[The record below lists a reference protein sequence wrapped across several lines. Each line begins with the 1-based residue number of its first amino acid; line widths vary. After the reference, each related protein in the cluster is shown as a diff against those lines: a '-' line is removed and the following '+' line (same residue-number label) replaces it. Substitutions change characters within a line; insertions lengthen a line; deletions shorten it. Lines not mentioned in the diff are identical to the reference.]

1 MLLIVEDDIGFARFL
16 LDLAHEKGF
25 KGIVALQGEEALAL
39 ARERNPAAVI
49 LDIQLPL
56 MDGWTVLDRL
66 KHDPQT
72 RHIPVHIISTVEGRQ
87 RGLKQGALAF
97 LEKPVTKEALDDAFA
112 KLQAFVERRVKKLL
126 VVEDDRTQRES
137 IVELI
142 GNGDVETTAVGT
154 GEEALD
160 ALRAGRFDC
169 MVLDLGL
176 PDMTGFDLIE
186 TDPRRSRPGRAADR
200 RLHRQGLD
208 RRPRR
213 TS

>member
-1 MLLIVEDDIGFARFL
+1 
-16 LDLAHEKGF
+16 
-25 KGIVALQGEEALAL
+25 
-39 ARERNPAAVI
+39 
-49 LDIQLPL
+49 

-112 KLQAFVERRVKKLL
+112 KLQAFVERRVKSLL

-142 GNGDVETTAVGT
+142 GNGDVETTAVET

-186 TDPRRSRPGRAADR
+186 RIRGEAGLAELPIVVYTGKDLTPAEENLAEATGRYG
-200 RLHRQGLD
+200 HRQGRQVAGTPLRT
-208 RRPRR
+208 RRPCSSTVSRR
-213 TS
+213 TCLPPKGRCSSRST